1 MKEPTPGWQQHLVR
15 RLATASSVATSTG
28 IVKSCAAH
36 TGAMT
41 SWKWTQSEV
50 TADAKLQRRTG

>member
-15 RLATASSVATSTG
+15 RLAT